1 MKSINTTSPT
11 DLNSVAA
18 NLYAEIRHTTDSPA
32 EGMGALTMCMYVLWK
47 ECRSTNA
54 NLINYELHLFADEVA
69 ASLRELH
76 LLNDVKGEA

>member
-1 MKSINTTSPT
+1 MKSISAPGPT
-11 DLNSVAA
+11 DLNEVAA
-18 NLYAEIRHTTDSPA
+18 NLYAEIRRSTDSPA

-54 NLINYELHLFADEVA
+54 NLIRYELHLFADEVA